1 MDLSV
6 IYEQLESIKQ
16 ESSRNR
22 KEELLRAYD
31 SDEFRSM
38 LYYLGNDF
46 IVTGLAKSKIQKQL
60 DGEPEV
66 KLSQLGEVLSYLGEC
81 NTGRDEDVLV
91 AQYYINSQDAQYRE
105 FLEEVLTKTYRMG
118 VTAKTINKVYK
129 GLVPVFDVQLAYPY
143 DKYKDKVSGSYT
155 VSTKLDGH
163 RLIAIKEGGDVR
175 FYSRT
180 GQVIYGLDELAQAI
194 EDLGIDNYVFDGEA
208 EAIGVSK
215 ADTYKETT
223 KLLRKDGSKQ
233 GVRMT
238 VFDGLPLDE
247 FRKGRS
253 KLAYS
258 DRRKQLTQV
267 IEDGQYIRLI
277 DCLYQGED
285 YGQIPNLLNEAISK
299 GEEGIMVNIDSE
311 LYYTKRHKG
320 VLKVKAMMS
329 DDLLCVGVFEGD
341 GKYRGKLGGIQ
352 VDYKGS
358 IVGVGS
364 GFSDADREL
373 YYSNPDLIIGKI
385 VEIQYFETTTNQK
398 SEGES
403 LRFPVFKGLR
413 LDKSE
418 PSIES

>member
-1 MDLSV
+1 MDLKV

-31 SDEFRSM
+31 SYEFRTM

-66 KLSQLGEVLSYLGEC
+66 KLSQLGEVLTYLGEC

-91 AQYYINSQDAQYRE
+91 AQYYINGQDAQYRE

-163 RLIAIKEGGDVR
+163 RLIAIKEDGDVR

-208 EAIGVSK
+208 EALGVSK

-258 DRRKQLTQV
+258 ERRKQLTQV

-320 VLKVKAMMS
+320 ILKVKAMMS

-373 YYSNPDLIIGKI
+373 YYSNPELIVGKI